1 MHWLIDVRAWSRGG
15 PVGTLK
21 VYDQDVKPLTTT
33 LDPLLDAIRGQD
45 VILVAHG
52 YNVNRKH
59 GVASLTEWTSKLHV
73 TEGTVFIGILWP
85 GDCVLPIFV
94 DYVWEGSEAEKS
106 GTLVGSFI
114 DDNFGIA
121 NSITLASHSLGAR
134 VVLQAIHTLQT
145 IPKIRQLILM
155 APAIEDDTLAKEFSD
170 VPAKVGYISVLF
182 SQQDQVLAKAYPAGN
197 LLTGLLGRGDP
208 NLIPALGR
216 SGPSDDSPANVKPF
230 RVLPKSWNFGHTDYL
245 TTDNVDGGLVQPI
258 RIPQD
263 DGTEWPAGT
272 PDDLLNKNHWK
283 PCWSAAF
290 ATTRWLDPDSPL

>member
-1 MHWLIDVRAWSRGG
+1 MHWFIDVRAWSRGG
-15 PVGTLK
+15 PIGTLK

-33 LDPLLDAIRGQD
+33 LDPLLDTIRGQN

-59 GVASLTEWTSKLHV
+59 GVASLTEWTSKLQV
-73 TEGTVFIGILWP
+73 PEGTVFIGILWP

-94 DYVWEGSEAEKS
+94 DYIWEGSEAEKS
-106 GTLVGSFI
+106 GTLIGGFI
-114 DDNFGIA
+114 DANFGIA

-155 APAIEDDTLAKEFSD
+155 APAIEDNTLAKEFND
-170 VPAKVGYISVLF
+170 VPAKVDHISVLF
-182 SQQDQVLAKAYPAGN
+182 SKQDQVLAKAYPAGN
-197 LLTGLLGRGDP
+197 LLTDLLGRGDP

-216 SGPSDDSPANVKPF
+216 SGPSDDSPGNVKPF
-230 RVLPKSWNFGHTDYL
+230 RILPAAWDYGHTDYL
-245 TTDNVDGGLVQPI
+245 TTDTLTDGFTQPI
-258 RIPQD
+258 TIPAD
-263 DGTEWPAGT
+263 DGSKFPAGT
-272 PDDLLNKNHWK
+272 PDTLVPKNHWK

-290 ATTRWLDPDSPL
+290 ATTRWLDPDAPI